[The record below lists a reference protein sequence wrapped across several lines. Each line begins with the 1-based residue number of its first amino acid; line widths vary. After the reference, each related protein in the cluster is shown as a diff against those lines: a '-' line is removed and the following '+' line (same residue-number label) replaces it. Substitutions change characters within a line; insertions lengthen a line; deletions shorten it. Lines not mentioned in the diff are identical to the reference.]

1 MNNAAGPADTSLL
14 IGVTGHRDLLPDEL
28 PAIEIAVRGVLRSA
42 AATSP
47 HSSRRLVSPLAE
59 GADQLV
65 ARIALDE
72 GWSLVAL
79 LPLPVAVYRED
90 FVTPDARRQFDDL
103 LGRAAESLVMPPTT
117 GGAWDTFSRGDLDRP
132 SHYAAAGSWLA
143 RHVNLLIAVW
153 DGAETGKTGGTADV
167 VAMRLGHARDHG
179 RESRTTSCPSPG
191 GGVVHILAGR
201 VSTKPAAAPGTLRL
215 LPDDPRGSA
224 CAALRDGLV
233 SWIDRFNAGAE
244 R

>member
-1 MNNAAGPADTSLL
+1 MNNAAGPGDTSLL

-28 PAIEIAVRGVLRSA
+28 PAIEEAVRGLLRSA
-42 AATSP
+42 AATSE
-47 HSSRRLVSPLAE
+47 HSSRRLVSALAE

-65 ARIALDE
+65 ARVGLDE
-72 GWSLVAL
+72 GWTLIAL
-79 LPLPVAVYRED
+79 LPLPVAIYRED
-90 FVTPDARRQFDDL
+90 FVTPEALRRFDDL
-103 LGRAAESLVMPPTT
+103 LGRAVESLVMPPTF
-117 GGAWDTFSRGDLDRP
+117 GGAWDTLPRGDLDRP
-132 SHYAAAGSWLA
+132 AHYAAAGSWLA

-153 DGAETGKTGGTADV
+153 DGTTTGKTGGTADV
-167 VAMRLGHARDHG
+167 VSMRLENRPHHG
-179 RESRTTSCPSPG
+179 PGSPTAACPPTG